1 MRFQFLAGYTRQG
14 SALTAV
20 FDSARRANAPAG
32 GSRTAVR
39 QTGHRYRAIFISDVH
54 LGTRGCKADYL
65 LDFLRHNESD
75 VLYLVGDVIDG
86 WAMRNGFYWPQTH
99 NDVVQKVLRKAR
111 KGTRV
116 VYVLGNH
123 DEFGRQFVGLEFGG
137 ISLCDHVEHRLA
149 DGRRLWVVHGD
160 LADGVICHARWL
172 AHLGDRLYDFV
183 LWLNRHFNT
192 VRARLGLG
200 YWSLSAYLK
209 HKVKNAVSFISSFE
223 QVLAREA
230 RRHGYDGVLCGH
242 IHHAEIRTVDG
253 LLYCNSGD
261 WVESLTAIVETFDGE
276 LRIVRWNEI
285 LSPGA
290 PVPHWS
296 ENEPEPAH
304 AAEPAELLAR
314 SSATASPME
323 VTT

>member
-1 MRFQFLAGYTRQG
+1 MRFRFLAGFTRQPATRTVEFFETHG
-14 SALTAV
+14 
-20 FDSARRANAPAG
+20 APASATSG
-32 GSRTAVR
+32 HTAAR
-39 QTGHRYRAIFISDVH
+39 QAHHRYRAIFISDIH
-54 LGTRGCKADYL
+54 LGTRGCKAEHL

-86 WAMRNGFYWPQTH
+86 WAMRNGLYWPQAH

-116 VYVLGNH
+116 FYVLGNH

-137 ISLCDHVEHRLA
+137 ICLCDQVEHRLA

-160 LADGVICHARWL
+160 LADGVIHHAKWL
-172 AHLGDRLYDFV
+172 ACVGDQLYDFA
-183 LWLNRHFNT
+183 LWMNRHFNA

-223 QVLAREA
+223 HVLAREA

-261 WVESLTAIVETFDGE
+261 WVESLTAVVETHDGE
-276 LRIVRWNEI
+276 LRVVRWSEI
-285 LSPGA
+285 LSPGE
-290 PVPHWS
+290 PVSHWS
-296 ENEPEPAH
+296 E
-304 AAEPAELLAR
+304 AEPALASTDQPAVATTR
-314 SSATASPME
+314 NDDETSSMEATA
-323 VTT
+323 

>member
-1 MRFQFLAGYTRQG
+1 MRFRLFPGHARQTTSLTSSFVAARSAIQAG
-14 SALTAV
+14 A
-20 FDSARRANAPAG
+20 DE
-32 GSRTAVR
+32 RTAVR
-39 QTGHRYRAIFISDVH
+39 HATQRYRAIFISDVH
-54 LGTRGCKADYL
+54 LGTRGCKAEYL
-65 LDFLRHNESD
+65 LDFLRHNDSD
-75 VLYLVGDVIDG
+75 ALYLVGDVIDG
-86 WAMRNGFYWPQTH
+86 WAMRNGFYWPQAH

-149 DGRRLWVVHGD
+149 DGRRLWIVHGD
-160 LADGVICHARWL
+160 LADGVIRHARWL
-172 AHLGDRLYDFV
+172 AHVGDQLYDFV
-183 LWLNRHFNT
+183 LWLNHHFNRA
-192 VRARLGLG
+192 RARLGLG

-261 WVESLTAIVETFDGE
+261 WVESLTAVVETLDGE

-285 LSPGA
+285 LSPGE

-296 ENEPEPAH
+296 E
-304 AAEPAELLAR
+304 AEPALAHHDQAVDALATNNAGTR
-314 SSATASPME
+314 SMEAAT
-323 VTT
+323 

>member
-1 MRFQFLAGYTRQG
+1 MRFRFLAGNSRQT
-14 SALTAV
+14 SALSADFVSARSVATPAAASQTPAL
-20 FDSARRANAPAG
+20 SARRY
-32 GSRTAVR
+32 RT
-39 QTGHRYRAIFISDVH
+39 IFISDVH
-54 LGTRGCKADYL
+54 LGTRGCKAEYL

-86 WAMRNGFYWPQTH
+86 WALRNGFYWPQAH

-137 ISLCDHVEHRLA
+137 ISLCDQAEHRLA

-160 LADGVICHARWL
+160 LADGVIRHAKWL
-172 AHLGDRLYDFV
+172 AHFGDQLYDFV

-192 VRARLGLG
+192 LRARLGFD

-223 QVLAREA
+223 QVLVREA
-230 RRHGYDGVLCGH
+230 RRQGYDGVLCGH
-242 IHHAEIRTVDG
+242 IHHAEIRSVDG
-253 LLYCNSGD
+253 LSYCNSGD
-261 WVESLTAIVETFDGE
+261 WVESLTAIVETLDGE
-276 LRIVRWNEI
+276 LQIVRWNEI
-285 LSPGA
+285 LSPGE

-296 ENEPEPAH
+296 
-304 AAEPAELLAR
+304 AAEPAAVRADDLVEALTDIAAQTPQLEAV
-314 SSATASPME
+314 A
-323 VTT
+323 

>member
-1 MRFQFLAGYTRQG
+1 MRFRFLPGHTRQA
-14 SALTAV
+14 SALTANLLPSR
-20 FDSARRANAPAG
+20 SAAGSTPSHPPTAGHASRR
-32 GSRTAVR
+32 
-39 QTGHRYRAIFISDVH
+39 HRAIFISDIH
-54 LGTRGCKADYL
+54 LGTRGCKAEYL

-123 DEFGRQFVGLEFGG
+123 DEFGRQFAGLEFGG
-137 ISLCDHVEHRLA
+137 ISLCDQAEHRLA

-160 LADGVICHARWL
+160 LADGVILHAKWL
-172 AHLGDRLYDFV
+172 AYVGDQLYDFA

-192 VRARLGLG
+192 LRARLSLG

-209 HKVKNAVSFISSFE
+209 HKVKNAVSFISRFE
-223 QVLAREA
+223 QVLTREA

-242 IHHAEIRTVDG
+242 IHHAEIRSVDG

-261 WVESLTAIVETFDGE
+261 WVESLTAVVETLDGE
-276 LRIVRWNEI
+276 LRIVRWNEV
-285 LSPGA
+285 LSPGE

-296 ENEPEPAH
+296 EAEPPPVH
-304 AAEPAELLAR
+304 AAQPAVAMTHGDAERSPAEA
-314 SSATASPME
+314 AA
-323 VTT
+323 

>member
-1 MRFQFLAGYTRQG
+1 MRFRFLAGDLRQASALSGNIG
-14 SALTAV
+14 SAAA
-20 FDSARRANAPAG
+20 ARAPAG
-32 GSRTAVR
+32 KAPAAAPK
-39 QTGHRYRAIFISDVH
+39 TGPRYRAIFISDIH
-54 LGTRGCKADYL
+54 LGTRGCKAEYL

-86 WAMRNGFYWPQTH
+86 WAMRNGFYWPQAH

-111 KGTRV
+111 KGTQV

-137 ISLCDHVEHRLA
+137 ISLCDEAEHRLA

-160 LADGVICHARWL
+160 LADGVILHARWL
-172 AHLGDRLYDFV
+172 AYVGDQLYDFA
-183 LWLNRHFNT
+183 LWLNRHFNSL
-192 VRARLGLG
+192 RARLGLG

-230 RRHGYDGVLCGH
+230 RRRGYDGVLCGH
-242 IHHAEIRTVDG
+242 IHHAEIRPVDG

-261 WVESLTAIVETFDGE
+261 WVESLTAVVETFDGE
-276 LRIVRWNEI
+276 LRVVHWNEI
-285 LSPGA
+285 LSPGEA
-290 PVPHWS
+290 VPHWS
-296 ENEPEPAH
+296 E
-304 AAEPAELLAR
+304 AEPAPPPVEQPAVALA
-314 SSATASPME
+314 AEQKSPME
-323 VTT
+323 VTA